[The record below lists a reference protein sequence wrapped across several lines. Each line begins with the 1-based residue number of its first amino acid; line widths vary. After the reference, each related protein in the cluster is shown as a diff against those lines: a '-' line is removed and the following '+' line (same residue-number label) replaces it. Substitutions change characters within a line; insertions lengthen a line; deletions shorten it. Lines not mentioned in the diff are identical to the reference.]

1 MQGENPNQKEPLM
14 VRDTLRI
21 RFFGALGRFAHRR
34 RWWIVAGAVIL
45 TFIGAYLA
53 SRLEIR
59 TNLTEIMPED
69 NPQVVAFSEIV
80 ELYDSANFITVVI
93 RGEDTTLMT
102 SFADSLA
109 PRLAAMDEY
118 VRWVNYRLDDE
129 FASRHGLMLTSADDL
144 DDLLPFF
151 ASPALADAL
160 RELNDSLEKTYVG
173 GGIENREREGDAVMR
188 IEGMYRFASTIGG
201 YGTGALTGDPDESA
215 RRAVRELSLG
225 EPYIFS
231 ADRSLLLMWLQPT
244 FSIDEVDRTVEAINA
259 LEGICKTAAREEP
272 FAGKIEV
279 GLAGAL
285 ALMRDEYVAGTGD
298 MAWSTIAA
306 MVLVLLALI
315 GFFRIVVAPLLA
327 GIPLMLALVWSA
339 GAMQLYSGNLN
350 LFSMFFAV
358 FIVGLGI
365 DYAIHILSGVNE
377 ARGKGLSM
385 EEALADGLQRSG
397 MGILTGALT
406 TAAAFFSMLAG
417 EMRGVQDLGFVSG
430 VSIIL
435 ALVAMLL
442 VLPALL
448 AIRETLRE
456 KRAEKRGVEVK
467 LPRGLAVELPLLG
480 RLGRAIDRKPW
491 PFAVIG
497 LVLGGGLLFAA
508 ITGTEF
514 DWNIYNMEPKGLE
527 SIELAGLIE
536 EHFDL
541 SPDFSLVVAD
551 SVERSRE
558 VYDKLK
564 NKGYVGEIDSVSRFI
579 PEEADQLERSPLIR
593 GINATV
599 ATWEEPPPVTTEQ
612 VFGMADELERLQL
625 NLLELRIIAET
636 SVRTELQERC
646 ELLSGY
652 DEEIKPLRELAA
664 TLRVDP
670 AGASHRLSSF
680 QRAYY
685 TAERDWLLGAE
696 GEPGF
701 ANPATITEADLTPE
715 MRSRYLSRDGSR
727 YLVTIFPRF
736 DLFEDQDRLRA
747 FADGVEAVEPESVGT
762 PQLFLT
768 MIDEAGEDG
777 ELATLIALG
786 AILLL
791 LLLDFRKLHTAL
803 LAMVP
808 LAAGCV
814 AMLGVMAL
822 TGIKVNYMNIFAV
835 PLVLGIGIDD
845 GVHIIHR
852 FRREGNFDVTLSRTG
867 RAVFL
872 TSLTTGIGFG
882 SMIFARMQGFASM
895 GIALSIGV
903 MACFITSVFLL
914 PALVR
919 VTERLGLK
927 I

>member
-1 MQGENPNQKEPLM
+1 M
-14 VRDTLRI
+14 VRDTLRT
-21 RFFGALGRFAHRR
+21 RFFGALGRFAYRR
-34 RWWIVAGAVIL
+34 RWWIIAGAVIL
-45 TFIGAYLA
+45 TLIGGYLA

-69 NPQVVAFSEIV
+69 NPQVVAFSEII
-80 ELYDSANFITVVI
+80 ERYDSANFVTVVI
-93 RGEDTTLMT
+93 RGGDTSLMT
-102 SFADSLA
+102 SFADHLA
-109 PRLAAMDEY
+109 PRLAAMDGY

-129 FASRHGLMLTSADDL
+129 FASRHGLMLTSVDDL
-144 DDLLPFF
+144 SDLLPFF
-151 ASPALADAL
+151 TSSVLGDAL

-173 GGIENREREGDAVMR
+173 GGIESRERESDAVMR

-244 FSIDEVDRTVEAINA
+244 FSIDEVDRVVEAINA
-259 LEGICKTAAREEP
+259 LEGVCKAAAREEP

-285 ALMRDEYVAGTGD
+285 ALLRDEYEAGMGD

-350 LFSMFFAV
+350 LFSMFFTV

-385 EEALADGLQRSG
+385 EEALADGLQHSG

-417 EMRGVQDLGFVSG
+417 EMRGVQDLGFISG

-448 AIRETLRE
+448 AVRENFRE
-456 KRAEKRGVEVK
+456 KRAKKRGVEVK

-480 RLGRAIDRKPW
+480 RLGRAIDRRPW
-491 PFAVIG
+491 PFVVVG

-541 SPDFSLVVAD
+541 SPDYSLVVAD

-558 VYDKLK
+558 VYDGLK

-579 PEEADQLERSPLIR
+579 PEEADQLERSPLVH
-593 GINATV
+593 GINAT
-599 ATWEEPPPVTTEQ
+599 
-612 VFGMADELERLQL
+612 
-625 NLLELRIIAET
+625 
-636 SVRTELQERC
+636 
-646 ELLSGY
+646 
-652 DEEIKPLRELAA
+652 
-664 TLRVDP
+664 
-670 AGASHRLSSF
+670 
-680 QRAYY
+680 
-685 TAERDWLLGAE
+685 
-696 GEPGF
+696 
-701 ANPATITEADLTPE
+701 
-715 MRSRYLSRDGSR
+715 
-727 YLVTIFPRF
+727 
-736 DLFEDQDRLRA
+736 
-747 FADGVEAVEPESVGT
+747 
-762 PQLFLT
+762 
-768 MIDEAGEDG
+768 
-777 ELATLIALG
+777 
-786 AILLL
+786 
-791 LLLDFRKLHTAL
+791 
-803 LAMVP
+803 
-808 LAAGCV
+808 
-814 AMLGVMAL
+814 
-822 TGIKVNYMNIFAV
+822 
-835 PLVLGIGIDD
+835 
-845 GVHIIHR
+845 
-852 FRREGNFDVTLSRTG
+852 
-867 RAVFL
+867 
-872 TSLTTGIGFG
+872 
-882 SMIFARMQGFASM
+882 
-895 GIALSIGV
+895 
-903 MACFITSVFLL
+903 
-914 PALVR
+914 
-919 VTERLGLK
+919 
-927 I
+927 